1 MTKTSPCKFGSP
13 VAAAA
18 YVGDLKS
25 LRRLL
30 KAGADPQ
37 MRIPG
42 NWGSAMRAAA
52 ASSGPRSRVIQVMK
66 LLVEYGADPNT
77 LVNTGYLGT
86 TSALA
91 FAVYNQAVEAIQ
103 FLTQKGADVNM
114 RLPEESHCAL
124 IVALRGLVYEQYSP
138 KVMKALLDA
147 GADVNLE
154 PLEENHLRG
163 RRNALGVVFQWA
175 FTGDLY
181 HNPLLGDR
189 PRWMEVVE
197 LLVERGAAWYGNV
210 RKLKVGLLRQPGL
223 TPEHVESFFSAAFLE
238 QLQFNNRSLAETRS
252 GS

>member
-18 YVGDLKS
+18 YFGDFKS

-42 NWGSAMRAAA
+42 DWGCAMRAAA
-52 ASSGPRSRVIQVMK
+52 ASLRPQSRIIQLMK
-66 LLVEYGADPNT
+66 LLIEYGADPNT
-77 LVNTGYLGT
+77 LLGN

-91 FAVYNQAVEAIQ
+91 IAVYIQAVDAIQ
-103 FLTQKGADVNM
+103 FLIQKGADVNM
-114 RLPEESHCAL
+114 ILPKESHCAL
-124 IVALRGLVYEQYSP
+124 IVALGGLEHGQYSA

-154 PLEENHLRG
+154 PPEGKHLRG
-163 RRNALGVVFQWA
+163 RRSALGVLFQWA
-175 FTGDLY
+175 FTGRLY

-189 PRWMEVVE
+189 PRWMEVAE
-197 LLVERGAAWYGNV
+197 LLVERGAAWYGDV

-238 QLQFNNRSLAETRS
+238 QLQLNNRSLAGTRS

>member
-1 MTKTSPCKFGSP
+1 MTRTSPCRFGSP

-18 YVGDLKS
+18 YFGDLKS

-42 NWGSAMRAAA
+42 NWGNAMRAAA
-52 ASSGPRSRVIQVMK
+52 ASSRPRSRVIQVMK
-66 LLVEYGADPNT
+66 LLIEYGADPNT
-77 LVNTGYLGT
+77 LLGG

-91 FAVYNQAVEAIQ
+91 IAVYNQAVDTIQ
-103 FLTQKGADVNM
+103 FLIEKGADVNM
-114 RLPEESHCAL
+114 LLPEECHCAL
-124 IVALRGLVYEQYSP
+124 IVALGGLEDGQYSA
-138 KVMKALLDA
+138 KVTKALLDA

-154 PLEENHLRG
+154 PPEEKHLRG
-163 RRNALGVVFQWA
+163 RRSALGVVFQWA
-175 FTGDLY
+175 FTGKLY
-181 HNPLLGDR
+181 HNILLGDR
-189 PRWMEVVE
+189 PPWMEVAE

-223 TPEHVESFFSAAFLE
+223 TPEHVERFFSAAFLE
-238 QLQFNNRSLAETRS
+238 QLQLNNRSLAEIRS